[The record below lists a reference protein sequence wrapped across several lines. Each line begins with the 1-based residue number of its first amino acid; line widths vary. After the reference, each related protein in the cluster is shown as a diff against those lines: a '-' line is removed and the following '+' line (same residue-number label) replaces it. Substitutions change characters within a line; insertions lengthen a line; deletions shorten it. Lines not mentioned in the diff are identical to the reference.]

1 MPRSGS
7 TYLTHLLDSHPQI
20 ICHKEIFAPYQ
31 ARGQLST
38 KSQPPGGD
46 PRNLL
51 YLSRAHIQQ
60 TGDYRPYLNY
70 FWRHNGGMANVGF
83 KLSTRQLYDIQ
94 NRENFMASNPKII
107 LLTRQ
112 NRLRQAVSWLR
123 ITEVSK
129 PSLNYSHFYT
139 RRTGDGQE
147 QVVPF
152 NTVSGHVAEIPE
164 NPKQRLTFSYESIVE
179 AARDTEEKFQAALD
193 WLEKDKLDYLKISYE
208 ELIANRD
215 TTLSQILDYLNI
227 DASVAHKLSSP
238 SISVYEGAPL
248 PDVLANYDEIA
259 AKVKNTDLEQY
270 LEQS

>member
-20 ICHKEIFAPYQ
+20 TCHKEIFAPYQ

-38 KSQPPGGD
+38 KSHPPGGD

-51 YLSRAHIQQ
+51 YLSRARIQR
-60 TGDYRPYLNY
+60 TGDYRPYLDY
-70 FWRHNGGMANVGF
+70 FWRHNGGMENVGF
-83 KLSTRQLYDIQ
+83 KLSTRQLYSMY
-94 NRENFMASNPKII
+94 NPKGLMESNPKII

-139 RRTGDGQE
+139 RQTADGQK
-147 QVVPF
+147 QIVPF
-152 NTVSGHVAEIPE
+152 NTVSGHIAEIPKT
-164 NPKQRLTFSYESIVE
+164 PKQRLSFSYESIAE
-179 AARDTEEKFQAALD
+179 AARDTEEKFQSALA
-193 WLEKDKLDYLKISYE
+193 WLKRNKLESLKISYE

-215 TTLSQILDYLNI
+215 TTLSRILEYLNI

-248 PDVLANYDEIA
+248 SDVLTNYDEIA
-259 AKVKNTDLEQY
+259 SKVKGTDLEQY
-270 LEQS
+270 LERS